1 MLRHE
6 VSERAYWTERAE
18 LIGDALG
25 KHSWVTTD
33 LIRWLYHGPDD
44 DWLNDEVI
52 ELMLDVKAAG
62 LPLAA
67 LTNDLVDFHGQ
78 EWADRQAWLK
88 HFDVI
93 VDASVSGVLKPDPR
107 AYAAAIELMGLPA
120 GEIVYLDDMPWN
132 VDGGAAAGLQA
143 IEVRYDDR
151 DHAVAEAR
159 TRLGLAVR
167 PSDDVRG
174 TAMPLVRID
183 LMEGRPPELIQE
195 LHERVAA
202 LVAEILDTPIE
213 RVRTYITQFPPQAWG
228 IGGVPAD
235 VARADEVPG
244 KSGAR

>member
-1 MLRHE
+1 MGTMSTAPARGLLLDIGGVILLEGAELVRRRARRYPRVAELVARLDLAGPGDDLWQSMLRLE
-6 VSERAYWTERAE
+6 VTERAYWAQRAE

-25 KHSWVTTD
+25 ERSWVTTD

-52 ELMLDVKAAG
+52 ELMLDVKGAG
-62 LPLAA
+62 LRLAA

-78 EWADRQAWLK
+78 EWVDRQAWLK

-120 GEIVYLDDMPWN
+120 AEIVYLDDMPWN
-132 VDGGAAAGLQA
+132 VDGGTTAGLQA

-159 TRLGLAVR
+159 ALLGLAV
-167 PSDDVRG
+167 
-174 TAMPLVRID
+174 
-183 LMEGRPPELIQE
+183 
-195 LHERVAA
+195 
-202 LVAEILDTPIE
+202 
-213 RVRTYITQFPPQAWG
+213 
-228 IGGVPAD
+228 
-235 VARADEVPG
+235 
-244 KSGAR
+244 